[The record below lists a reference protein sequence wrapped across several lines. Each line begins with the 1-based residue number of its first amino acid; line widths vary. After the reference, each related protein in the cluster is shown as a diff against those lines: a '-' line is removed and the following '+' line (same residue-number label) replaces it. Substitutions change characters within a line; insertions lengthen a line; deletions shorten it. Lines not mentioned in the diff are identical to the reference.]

1 MVGVIASYVRTA
13 LVAIVAGVASAGRA
27 AARRRGRFAAAQV
40 APSAWLVLV
49 LAGGYG
55 ATLLAGDVDPMAK
68 DRAQSLANPFTDDSV
83 RTRLKTWDRS
93 LDKLGARAARHRR
106 RARSGARRSSAGGT
120 RSTRT
125 AATSRSC
132 RSRASW
138 AASCSSSRWW
148 GRLRCAGAGWPGPGR
163 LSRPVGV
170 AALDGVHSLPG
181 PLPDGRVHRT
191 ARKGVR
197 VDAAGGCDLGRV
209 RAMNGR
215 LNIAALALAVALL
228 AVGPLALTLARAPDY
243 RSSAAI
249 TLDESNP
256 SSAYLP
262 GAESLVA
269 KPLQVSD
276 LQRQVAKRVDWFNS
290 PNDLDESV
298 SVRERR
304 DPDGRAFVV
313 TARGPSPKEAQELA
327 QVTAVRLRDAAEAA
341 ARFTQ
346 PLQLQRIRKALSRT
360 GAPDAE
366 RDELLRRR
374 TEIAKSVRTSQPIF
388 DTTVGVATL
397 SSRAHRRPR
406 ARRPAREQ
414 AASPRPGMGRGRR
427 NGAGRRACPVGAR
440 LELPAPRGR
449 SGGPGGQPAARL
461 ELTFPVWA
469 RASTV
474 RFPLAG
480 WTVRDYG
487 GPPRC
492 SP

>member
-1 MVGVIASYVRTA
+1 
-13 LVAIVAGVASAGRA
+13 
-27 AARRRGRFAAAQV
+27 
-40 APSAWLVLV
+40 
-49 LAGGYG
+49 
-55 ATLLAGDVDPMAK
+55 
-68 DRAQSLANPFTDDSV
+68 
-83 RTRLKTWDRS
+83 
-93 LDKLGARAARHRR
+93 
-106 RARSGARRSSAGGT
+106 
-120 RSTRT
+120 
-125 AATSRSC
+125 
-132 RSRASW
+132 
-138 AASCSSSRWW
+138 
-148 GRLRCAGAGWPGPGR
+148 
-163 LSRPVGV
+163 
-170 AALDGVHSLPG
+170 
-181 PLPDGRVHRT
+181 
-191 ARKGVR
+191 
-197 VDAAGGCDLGRV
+197 
-209 RAMNGR
+209 MNGR

-269 KPLQVSD
+269 KPLQVRD

-360 GAPDAE
+360 GATDAE

-397 SSRAHRRPR
+397 SSQRIGDRVLGALPGSRPL
-406 ARRPAREQ
+406 RPDPVW
-414 AASPRPGMGRGRR
+414 AAVAGMALAGALALWVLVLSSPRPGGAAVGR
-427 NGAGRRACPVGAR
+427 AGNR
-440 LELPAPRGR
+440 LPD
-449 SGGPGGQPAARL
+449 S
-461 ELTFPVWA
+461 
-469 RASTV
+469 S
-474 RFPLAG
+474 
-480 WTVRDYG
+480 
-487 GPPRC
+487 
-492 SP
+492 